1 MEEPVGG
8 YHSLLAADI
17 GAARTKVILVEL
29 VEGRYRFVAR
39 GTAPTTVGPKGVVP
53 GLLQGLTELEKAT
66 GRRLSSRGGLISP
79 RDELGAGVDA
89 FVACT
94 SLPDPL
100 RVVVAAASRDY
111 SLKEAVRAVGNI
123 PAAVLEWTAPDG
135 GLEAGRPRR
144 WTGARHAVT
153 LEDPQARLSAFAPEA
168 LVLAGGVDNSAG
180 SGVLA
185 LAEAISRDP
194 GFPSGLPVIYAGDR
208 SRRQEIAQA
217 LGPGFAFLAT
227 GNVLPQLGT
236 PNGQHLAAA
245 LGEIYRRRKLPELPG
260 FGPLSQWA
268 SAPVES
274 TAEALG
280 RGWRFLA
287 QRYGQRVLGLDVGHR
302 QITVGLAQAGAY
314 RCLVTQRR
322 TAEQKDS
329 GSSRLS
335 AELSAVMRG
344 MDLPGAVDLICL
356 SGGEVSSLPYQAA
369 ALMALDAAEP
379 VGLVRLALDVDSML
393 PQLGALASLSPLAAG
408 QVMETDALLK
418 LGTAIGVG
426 GRARMGSTALK
437 VEVQFEGQP
446 GLSLSI
452 PFGQLEM
459 VPLGAG
465 QRAQMMLRPGGALD
479 VGLGRR
485 GQAAVARVEGGP
497 LGIILDC
504 RGRPLPPSQ

>member
-1 MEEPVGG
+1 MEKPADG
-8 YHSLLAADI
+8 YHSLLVADI
-17 GAARTKVILVEL
+17 GSARTKVILVEL

-53 GLLQGLTELEKAT
+53 GLLQGLAELEKAT
-66 GRRLSSRGGLISP
+66 GRRLSSQGGLISP

-94 SLPDPL
+94 SLPGPL
-100 RVVVAAASRDY
+100 RVVVIGTSGDY
-111 SLKEAVRAVGNI
+111 SLKEAVQAAGSI
-123 PAAVLEWTAPDG
+123 PAAVLEWTAADG
-135 GLEAGRPRR
+135 GLEGGRPRR
-144 WTGARHAVT
+144 WTGTRYAVS
-153 LEDPQARLSAFAPEA
+153 LEGPQARLSAFAPEA
-168 LVLAGGVDNSAG
+168 LVLAGGVDG
-180 SGVLA
+180 SGGTGLLA
-185 LAEAISRDP
+185 LAKAISRDP

-217 LGPGFAFLAT
+217 LGPDFAFHAA

-236 PNGQHLAAA
+236 PNGQYLAAA
-245 LGEIYRRRKLPELPG
+245 LGELYRSNKLPELPG
-260 FGPLSQWA
+260 FGPLTQWA
-268 SAPVES
+268 AAPVES
-274 TAEALG
+274 TTEALG

-302 QITVGLAQAGAY
+302 QITVGLAQAGTY

-322 TAEQKDS
+322 TAEGKDT
-329 GSSRLS
+329 GSAWLS
-335 AELSAVMRG
+335 MELSTLMRG
-344 MDLPGAVDLICL
+344 MDLPGSVDLICL
-356 SGGEVSSLPYQAA
+356 SGGEISSLPYQAA

-418 LGTAIGVG
+418 LGTVIGVG
-426 GRARMGSTALK
+426 GRARVGSTALK
-437 VEVQFEGQP
+437 AEVQFEGQP

-452 PFGQLEM
+452 AFGQLER
-459 VPLGAG
+459 VPLLAG
-465 QRAQMMLRPGGALD
+465 QRAQMMLRPGGSLD
-479 VGLGRR
+479 VGLGQR
-485 GQAAVARVEGGP
+485 GRAAVARVEGGP

-504 RGRPLPPSQ
+504 RGRPLTQS